1 MLYDRNLRVAP
12 DKDFVTAESNVHKEI
27 GIYAYMYI
35 IYGYSYI
42 YIFTINI
49 EETYLDVNRRIL
61 GLFRETLI
69 CTMLINKL

>member
-42 YIFTINI
+42 YIYIYNK
-49 EETYLDVNRRIL
+49 YRRNV
-61 GLFRETLI
+61 FR
-69 CTMLINKL
+69 C